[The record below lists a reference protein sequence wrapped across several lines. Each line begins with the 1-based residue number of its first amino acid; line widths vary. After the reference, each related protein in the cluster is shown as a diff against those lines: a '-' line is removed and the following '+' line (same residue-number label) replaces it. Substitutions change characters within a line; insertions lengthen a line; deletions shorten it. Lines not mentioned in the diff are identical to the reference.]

1 MEPFPYFLYFDLGL
15 CYNFLDNIYRSTI
28 AMYDLYSSQAFEEK
42 YTYNGCDLGAQ
53 WTPAKTVF
61 RVWAPTAE
69 KVCVNLYRSGT
80 PDAEDLLC
88 QLHMHPDKKGTWTA
102 QRVGNLQGLYYTYQ
116 VLVDGHLTEACD
128 PYARTTGVNGQ
139 RAMILDLAS
148 TDPEGWEHD
157 RNPHAGESITDA
169 VIYELHIRD
178 LSAHRSSRIKNKG
191 KFLGLTETKKK
202 TKTGQPTGL
211 DHIKNLGVTHIHLL
225 PVYDYGFTDES
236 RKSPQYNW
244 GYDPVNYNVPEG
256 SYSTDPF
263 DGAVR
268 VKEMKQMVKVIHDAG
283 LSVVMDVV
291 YNHVHSAKEFCF
303 NKIVPGY
310 FSRISSDGVY
320 SNGSC
325 CGNDTASERA
335 MVRKYI
341 VDSVKYW
348 ADEYHIDGFRFDL
361 VGLIDTKTIQSIIK
375 TIHNTHPDVIFYGEG
390 WHMNTR
396 LTKPGFSLATQSN
409 AGELPGFSFFNDSI
423 RDLMRGSTFDSTAPG
438 FVCGEHSP
446 KELLEQC
453 FLGAPFWAAHPYQSI
468 NYVSCHDYHTLFDR
482 IALSLPEAPLEELA
496 RRNNLAAAFNIL
508 SLGVPFFQAGEEM
521 LRTKPS
527 KKQRF
532 DHNSYRSP
540 DRVNSL
546 KWDTLDLE
554 LYQKNVAYYKGLID
568 FRKAHP
574 SLRIASKQ
582 EAERNVHP
590 IRYPNPHVTA
600 FRVEEAGQELLLVF
614 NADTRTVHVPLP
626 AGTWDI
632 TIQDGVAGTKTLSSA
647 KGNVQVSALSTMAL
661 IQKKPVDVVAALI
674 WEKDKFLIC
683 QRPAKKTRGLLW
695 EFVGGKVEP
704 GETLQQAL
712 MRECA
717 EELAIN
723 VEVGEQFMQVV
734 HQYPDML
741 IRLSLFHCTIPSG
754 YPQALEHNALAWIH
768 PSQTDNYEFC
778 PADTDILTEIKQH
791 YEKRKPL

>member
-1 MEPFPYFLYFDLGL
+1 MH
-15 CYNFLDNIYRSTI
+15 
-28 AMYDLYSSQAFEEK
+28 DLYSSQAFEET

-53 WTPAKTVF
+53 WSPNKTTF

-69 KVCVNLYRSGT
+69 KVCVNLYRSGN
-80 PDAEDLLC
+80 PEADDLLC
-88 QLHMHPDKKGTWTA
+88 QLQMYPDKKGTWAA
-102 QRVGNLQGLYYTYQ
+102 QRVGNLSGVYYTYQ
-116 VLVDGHLTEACD
+116 VSVDGHLCEACD

-139 RAMILDLAS
+139 RAMILDLSS
-148 TDPEGWEHD
+148 TNPDSWEAD
-157 RNPHAGESITDA
+157 RNPHAGQPITDA
-169 VIYELHIRD
+169 VIYELHVRD

-191 KFLGLTETKKK
+191 KFLGLTETRKK

-211 DHIKNLGVTHIHLL
+211 DHIKNLGVTHLHLL
-225 PVYDYGFTDES
+225 PVYDFGFTDES

-244 GYDPVNYNVPEG
+244 GYDPVNFNVPEG

-263 DGAVR
+263 NGAVR
-268 VKEMKQMVKVIHDAG
+268 VREMKQMVKALHDAG

-291 YNHVHSAKEFCF
+291 YNHVHSAGDFCF

-310 FSRISSDGVY
+310 FSRVSPEGVY

-325 CGNDTASERA
+325 CGNDTASERS

-361 VGLIDTKTIQSIIK
+361 VGLIDVQTLQAIIK
-375 TIHNTHPDVIFYGEG
+375 TVHNTHPDVIFYGEG
-390 WHMNTR
+390 WHMNTQ
-396 LTKPGFSLATQSN
+396 LTKDGISLATQSN
-409 AGELPGFSFFNDSI
+409 ADMLPGFSFFNDQI
-423 RDLMRGSTFDSTAPG
+423 RDLMRGSTFKNTAPG
-438 FVCGEHSP
+438 FVTGAHSS
-446 KELLEQC
+446 KDLLETC
-453 FLGAPFWAAHPYQSI
+453 FLGAPGWAMEPYQSI
-468 NYVSCHDYHTLFDR
+468 NYVSCHDNNTLFDR
-482 IALSLPEAPLEELA
+482 IALTMPDATFEELV
-496 RRNNLAAAFNIL
+496 RRNNLAAAYSIL
-508 SLGVPFFQAGEEM
+508 AQGVPFFQAGEEM

-527 KKQRF
+527 KKDRF

-546 KWDTLDLE
+546 KWEDLDKE
-554 LYQKNVAYYKGLID
+554 IYQKNVAYYKGLIA

-574 SLRIASKQ
+574 SLRLLTKEEVARKVQ
-582 EAERNVHP
+582 P

-600 FRVEEAGQELLLVF
+600 FHIEEDKQELFLIF
-614 NADTRTVHVPLP
+614 NADSRTVHVPLP
-626 AGTWDI
+626 AGQWQI
-632 TIQDGVAGTKTLSSA
+632 TIREDVAGNAELA
-647 KGNVQVSALSTMAL
+647 LAEDNVQVPAFSAMAL
-661 IQKKPVDVVAALI
+661 VQNKPIDVVAALI

-683 QRPAKKTRGLLW
+683 QRPANKARGLLW

-704 GETLQQAL
+704 GETLPQAL

-723 VEVGEQFMQVV
+723 VDVGEQFMQVI

-741 IRLSLFHCTIPSG
+741 IRLTLFHCTIPSG
-754 YPQALEHNALAWIH
+754 YPQALEHNAMEWIH
-768 PSQTDNYEFC
+768 PSQTDHYEFC
-778 PADTDILTEIKQH
+778 PADTDILAEIKRR